1 MTPAASAPAISGHRD
16 RLALFLS
23 YWLPVILYVGL
34 IFVASSIPGSKVP
47 SYFPYLDKLEHL
59 TEYAL
64 FGLLL
69 GRAFRFTVG
78 GSRGRLWALGT
89 VLLGAIVGAVDE
101 IYQRSTP
108 GRHSDVRD
116 WVMDV
121 TALLLAVL
129 LTQYA
134 RAHPISFRRA
144 AKAGA
149 PGGGPEEGAR

>member
-1 MTPAASAPAISGHRD
+1 MTGTASAPVMSGHRGKLG
-16 RLALFLS
+16 RFLS
-23 YWLPVILYVGL
+23 YWLPVILYIGL
-34 IFVASSIPGSKVP
+34 IFVASSIPGRMVP
-47 SYFPYLDKLEHL
+47 VYFPYMDKLEHL

-78 GSRGRLWALGT
+78 GPRGRLWALAT

-101 IYQRSTP
+101 LYQRSTP
-108 GRHSDVRD
+108 GRLSDVRD

-121 TALLLAVL
+121 TALLIAVL

-134 RAHPISFRRA
+134 RVHPIGPRRGSRSDA
-144 AKAGA
+144 ADRA
-149 PGGGPEEGAR
+149 PEEEAR